1 MALSKSATCNGGVN
15 LKIED
20 EVIAAYQ
27 QDGAVLL
34 RGVFTDWVEILRE
47 GLEKNRK
54 TPGPFGKIYPP
65 VNGGG
70 EFFGDY
76 CNWSRIEQYSDFF
89 YNSPVAQIGAQL
101 MESSETRL
109 FHEHVLV
116 KEPGSQNVTP
126 WHHDQP
132 YYCVDGRQV
141 VSLWIPLDDVAQN
154 SCPEFVKGSHD
165 WGKWFMP
172 RKFSGVDYDHK
183 DSNLEPIPDFDSQR
197 DQHEFLSW
205 NLKAGDAIGFH
216 YLTVHG
222 APVNTSRQTRRR
234 AFSARLLG
242 DDARYVIRSGEM
254 SPPFPGLDKK
264 LQPGAKMDSE
274 EFPLIWSSKT
284 I

>member
-1 MALSKSATCNGGVN
+1 MKIDDKTIAT
-15 LKIED
+15 
-20 EVIAAYQ
+20 YQ

-34 RGVFTDWVEILRE
+34 KGVFTDWVEPLRE
-47 GLEKNRK
+47 GVQHNMAN
-54 TPGPFGKIYPP
+54 PGPFSKTYPP

-70 EFFGDY
+70 AFFGDY
-76 CNWSRIEQYSDFF
+76 CNWSTIDQYADFF
-89 YNSPVAQIGAQL
+89 HQSPAAQIAAQL

-132 YYCVDGRQV
+132 YYCVDGQQV
-141 VSLWIPLDDVAQN
+141 VSLWIPLDDVAQT
-154 SCPEFVKGSHD
+154 SCPEFVKGSHA

-172 RKFSGVDYDHK
+172 RKFTGVDYDHT
-183 DSNLEPIPDFDSQR
+183 DSKLEPIPDFDAER

-205 NLKAGDAIGFH
+205 DLQAGDAIAFH

-222 APVNTSRQTRRR
+222 APANTSRQTRRR
-234 AFSARLLG
+234 AFSARMMG
-242 DDARYVIRSGEM
+242 DDARYAVRSGET

-264 LQPGAKMDSE
+264 LQHGQKMETE
-274 EFPLIWSSKT
+274 EFPLLWSA
-284 I
+284 